1 MQLNESTN
9 QRDEDKKAYQQMIKA
24 LQTWEKETDHVKTE
38 ADKRINEIQQSHKQ
52 ELTNLQVEFDAIRQR
67 LTQDLESTRAK
78 NNDMETGL
86 KVKVAEQ
93 EKELSQL

>member
-1 MQLNESTN
+1 
-9 QRDEDKKAYQQMIKA
+9 MIKA